1 MRLLDRYIG
10 RTIVAAIAIA
20 GLVLLGLFTFITFVE
35 ELQDVG
41 TGHYGFLEVFKY
53 VLMKIPRLAYELFP
67 VAALIGALMGLTALS
82 RSAELV
88 AMRAAGIAR
97 GTIVLA
103 VLKAGLLFVVLAI
116 VLGEFISPY
125 TEQYARGYAAARK
138 SDQLATRSGKGFWVR
153 DGNSYINIKA
163 VLPGDRLEGV
173 YIYEFDDNA
182 RLRTSTYARGASYV
196 DGQWVLTEIRQTEVA
211 EYGVVSRDIEQA
223 SWSSVLRPELLSIV
237 AVKPEILSVWSLVR
251 YIEYLDS
258 NNLETRLYRHAM
270 WAKIFYPVATA
281 VMVFLA
287 VPLVL
292 SSRSRSVSMGRRVML
307 GFMIGLAFHVTNQAA
322 GNLGAVVD
330 LSPLASAAAPTLLAL
345 LVGMVML
352 RRTA

>member
-35 ELQDVG
+35 ELSDVG
-41 TGHYGFLEVFKY
+41 TGQYGFPEVISY
-53 VLMKIPRLAYELFP
+53 VAMKVPRLAYELFP
-67 VAALIGALMGLTALS
+67 VAALIGALIGLTALS

-88 AMRAAGIAR
+88 AMRAAGVAR
-97 GTIVLA
+97 GAIVLA

-116 VLGEFISPY
+116 VLGEFVSPY
-125 TEQYARGYAAARK
+125 TEQYARSYSAAKK
-138 SDQLATRSGKGFWVR
+138 SGQVATRTGKGFWAR

-163 VLPGDRLEGV
+163 VLPGDTLEGV
-173 YIYEFDDNA
+173 YIYEFDDDA
-182 RLRTSTYARGASYV
+182 RLRTSTYARSASYV
-196 DGQWVLTEIRQTEVA
+196 DGQWVLSGIRQTEVA
-211 EYGVVSRDIEQA
+211 EHGVVARQIEQA
-223 SWSSVLRPELLSIV
+223 SWNSVLRPELLSIV

-258 NNLETRLYRHAM
+258 NNLETRLYQHAM
-270 WAKIFYPVATA
+270 WAKIFYPAATA

-292 SSRSRSVSMGRRVML
+292 S
-307 GFMIGLAFHVTNQAA
+307 
-322 GNLGAVVD
+322 
-330 LSPLASAAAPTLLAL
+330 
-345 LVGMVML
+345 
-352 RRTA
+352 